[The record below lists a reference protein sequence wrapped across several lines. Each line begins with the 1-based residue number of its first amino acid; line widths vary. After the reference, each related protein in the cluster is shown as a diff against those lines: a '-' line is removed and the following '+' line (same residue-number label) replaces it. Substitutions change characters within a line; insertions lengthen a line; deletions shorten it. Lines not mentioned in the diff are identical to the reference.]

1 MIEEGGVVDFV
12 AYHAAR
18 TPAKTACAEFA
29 SGRRF
34 TYRDLDR
41 RVDACA
47 RFLTKAL
54 GPASGERVAML
65 SRNSAD
71 VLTLYLACIRAGAIF
86 QPLNWRLTAPEL
98 AILVEDAAPRLFVH
112 HADFDA
118 VAEALSAKLNGA
130 AIIRIAPV
138 GDGFQ
143 AALDQ
148 AGAVAPTPLNAD
160 SPSLLLYTSGTTG
173 RPKGVIVT
181 ARNAFFSCL
190 NFGQAVDL
198 GNESVMICDMPMFHV
213 VGLFAASVALLFHGG
228 SVLISEQFDA
238 SVTLDRLGDAELGV
252 SHYFAVPQMVQRL
265 YDHPARPGV
274 DFSRLKA
281 FCTGGAPIA
290 PAILEPWL
298 TLGVPVIDGF
308 GMSEIGT
315 GMCMPPGDPARLLA
329 KIGSCGLPA
338 MTTLMRLVTADG
350 REAGVREV
358 GELWVT
364 GPNVSPGYW
373 NRPDATAGAFQD
385 GWLKTGDA
393 AWRDEDGFYFL
404 VDRLK
409 DMYISGGENVYPAEV
424 EAALLEIAGVYEA
437 AVIGTPDPQWGESGV
452 AFIVGTVDTP
462 APTEATVLDHCRARL
477 ARYKAPGRL
486 IFIDTLPRTAS
497 GKVQKHVLREQ
508 AMQSLKRT

>member
-1 MIEEGGVVDFV
+1 MIEQGGVADFV

-18 TPAKTACAEFA
+18 TPAKMACAEFA

-34 TYRDLDR
+34 TYRAFDR
-41 RVDACA
+41 RIDACA
-47 RFLTKAL
+47 RFLTETL
-54 GPASGERVAML
+54 GQASGERVAML

-71 VLTLYLACIRAGAIF
+71 VLVLYLACVRAGAIF

-98 AILVEDAAPRLFVH
+98 AILAEDAAPRLLVH

-118 VAEALSAKLNGA
+118 VAEALSPTLNGA
-130 AIIRIAPV
+130 VTVRIAADA
-138 GDGFQ
+138 DGFQ

-148 AGAVAPTPLNAD
+148 AGAIAPIPLSAD
-160 SPSLLLYTSGTTG
+160 APSLLLYTSGTTG

-181 ARNAFFSCL
+181 ARNAFFNCL

-198 GNESVMICDMPMFHV
+198 GAEAVMVCDMPMFHV
-213 VGLFAASVALLFHGG
+213 VGLFAASIALLFHGG

-238 SVTLDRLGDAELGV
+238 AVTLERLSDPALGV
-252 SHYFAVPQMVQRL
+252 THYFAVPQMVQRL
-265 YDHPARPGV
+265 YDHPTRPGV

-298 TLGVPVIDGF
+298 TLGVPLVDGF

-315 GMCMPPGDPARLLA
+315 GMCMPPSDPARLLA

-338 MTTLMRLVTADG
+338 MTTQMRLVTADG
-350 REAGVREV
+350 READAREV
-358 GELWVT
+358 GELWVC

-373 NRPDATAGAFQD
+373 NRPDATASAFQD

-424 EAALLEIAGVYEA
+424 EAALLELEGVCEA

-452 AFIVGTVDTP
+452 AFIVGRIET
-462 APTEATVLDHCRARL
+462 AQLTEAVVLDHCRARL
-477 ARYKAPGRL
+477 ARYKAPRRL
-486 IFIDTLPRTAS
+486 IFIDALPRTAS
-497 GKVQKHVLREQ
+497 GKVQKHLLRER
-508 AMQSLKRT
+508 AMQAQQRS